1 MAVKTAAY
9 YTARI
14 EALYTQL
21 EGIEE
26 SAVAEYQT
34 DNAGQRMGVKYR
46 THEEIL
52 RLIKFYE
59 RKLAALEGRGGRV
72 LAVFR
77 RGCDG

>member
-14 EALYTQL
+14 EALHTQL
-21 EGIEE
+21 EALE
-26 SAVAEYQT
+26 SSPVEEYQT

-46 THEEIL
+46 KMDDI
-52 RLIKFYE
+52 RKSIAWYE
-59 RKLAALEGRGGRV
+59 RKLAQLNSKGGRA

-77 RGCDG
+77 RSC